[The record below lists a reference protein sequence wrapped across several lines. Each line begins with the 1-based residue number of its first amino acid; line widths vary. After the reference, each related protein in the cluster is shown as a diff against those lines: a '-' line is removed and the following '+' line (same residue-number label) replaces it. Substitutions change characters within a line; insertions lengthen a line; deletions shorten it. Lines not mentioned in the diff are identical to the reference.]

1 MIHGRSYEQ
10 SMSTRAMVWHDLGDE
25 KGSVGSAL
33 RCPVRD
39 VLLGL
44 AVGADCDEIF
54 AARYGAEIGSS
65 HG

>member
-1 MIHGRSYEQ
+1 
-10 SMSTRAMVWHDLGDE
+10 MSTRAMVWHDLGDE
-25 KGSVGSAL
+25 KGSVGSAQ